1 MEWIPSAVPTAA
13 VEVRFGKEVLRVT
26 STDDARSFQKLVG
39 LIRDRFQ
46 KVSTQLAVSFAKLV
60 HRLH

>member
-46 KVSTQLAVSFAKLV
+46 KVST
-60 HRLH
+60 